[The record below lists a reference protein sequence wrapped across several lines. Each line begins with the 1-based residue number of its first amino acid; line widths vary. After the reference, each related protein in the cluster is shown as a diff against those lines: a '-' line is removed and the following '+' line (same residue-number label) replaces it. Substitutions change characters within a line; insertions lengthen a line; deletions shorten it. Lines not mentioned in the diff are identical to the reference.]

1 MLFFNVS
8 KSEFMVL
15 HMPQKHFNIPTL
27 NINSTE
33 IQLIAKFN
41 PYTADVAKRRHP
53 GRLRMSPF
61 GDKINYFF

>member
-8 KSEFMVL
+8 KSKFMVL
-15 HMPQKHFNIPTL
+15 HMPQKHLHIPTL

-41 PYTADVAKRRHP
+41 PYTADVAQRRHP
-53 GRLRMSPF
+53 GRLRMQ
-61 GDKINYFF
+61 N